1 LVQGAEQLGL
11 QGPVNE
17 AAFLA
22 LCEGKNR
29 ATGQKLG
36 QRMNTIRQDAGKDA
50 IANRRIVSDFAIAQ
64 SNCCRS

>member
-11 QGPVNE
+11 QGTVNE

-36 QRMNTIRQDAGKDA
+36 QRMNTIRQDAV
-50 IANRRIVSDFAIAQ
+50 ANRRIVSDFAIAL
-64 SNCCRS
+64 SKCCRS